1 MTIWGTGKPK
11 REFLFVD
18 DLADAL
24 VFLMK
29 KYNTNDHISMLV
41 LEMKS
46 SILNLAKTIAKSNRI

>member
-24 VFLMK
+24 IFLMK
-29 KYNTNDHISMLV
+29 KYNKSDHINIGSGKEV
-41 LEMKS
+41 
-46 SILNLAKTIAKSNRI
+46 SILNLA